1 MPAFKAHALKLGNNW
16 IGGILQSQFTNAPAM
31 MTDPTAGSPYPQIT
45 TISEIK
51 TGFRFTSYNVAAAL
65 SALGFLGLPLAVGTT
80 AELYEIQYGDD
91 GFIVSGAN
99 HRKVSFSSGRAF
111 WRSISCQNRQD
122 AQIEIEVMALSSD
135 GTTNPATFTESVAA
149 PTAVDTAR
157 HTIASVSLGGISM
170 GCVTDLRIE
179 SGMQITSETCNSNVF
194 DTRMAL
200 ASIVPKITVTTLNSS
215 LVGSAAGKINITGV
229 AATHANT
236 SIKLRKRVA
245 KTGTF
250 VADATAEHIAITADG
265 MVVPTQPF
273 SASNNQDGSTVF
285 ELTAT
290 FDGTNTPYVINAA
303 SAL

>member
-1 MPAFKAHALKLGNNW
+1 MPYKAHALKIGSNW
-16 IGGILQSQFTNAPAM
+16 IGGILQSQFTSAATM
-31 MTDPTAGSPYPQIT
+31 QTDPTAGSPYPQIA

-51 TGFRFTSYNVAAAL
+51 TGFRFTSYNVASAL
-65 SALGFLGLPLAVGTT
+65 GVLGFLGIPLAVGTV

-91 GFIVSGAN
+91 GFIVSGTT
-99 HRKVSFSSGRAF
+99 HRKVAFNAGRAF
-111 WRSISCQNRQD
+111 WRSITCQNRMD

-135 GTTNPATFTESVAA
+135 GVTNPATFTESVAA

-157 HTIASVSLGGISM
+157 HTIASVTLGGIAM

-200 ASIVPKITVTTLNSS
+200 NSIVPKITVTTLASQ
-215 LVGSAAGKINITGV
+215 LVGSGAGKINISGA

-273 SASNNQDGSTVF
+273 SASNNQDGNTAF

-290 FDGTNTPYVINAA
+290 FDGTNLPYVINAA

>member
-1 MPAFKAHALKLGNNW
+1 MAYKAHALKLGSNW
-16 IGGILQSQFTNAPAM
+16 IGGVLQSQFTNQATM
-31 MTDPTAGSPYPQIT
+31 QTDPTAGSPYPQIA

-65 SALGFLGLPLAVGTT
+65 SALGFLGLPLAVGTV

-91 GFIVSGAN
+91 GFIVAGSN
-99 HRKVSFSSGRAF
+99 HRKVAFNAGRAF
-111 WRSISCQNRQD
+111 WRSITCQNRQD

-135 GTTNPATFTESVAA
+135 GTTNPATFTEGVAA
-149 PTAVDTAR
+149 PTPVDSAR
-157 HTIASVSLGGISM
+157 HTIASVSLGGIAM

-200 ASIVPKITVTTLNSS
+200 ASIVPKITVTTLNSQ
-215 LVGSAAGKINITGV
+215 LVGSGAGKINISGA

-273 SASNNQDGSTVF
+273 SASNNQDGNTVF

-290 FDGTNTPYVINAA
+290 FDGTNLPYVINPA

>member
-99 HRKVSFSSGRAF
+99 HRKVSFSAGRAF

-122 AQIEIEVMALSSD
+122 AQIEIEVMGLSSD

-149 PTAVDTAR
+149 PTAVDLAR